1 MSALSNVE
9 RQALITRLAGLTGLQ
24 IDLCTSVDETG
35 PTGIPTDGAY
45 AAQPITLS
53 DAGDGI
59 RLNHTAAT
67 WAAMGATVTVNAIA
81 IRTSSGLVHRLSG
94 WFDSPQVITA
104 GNTFTIAANSLR
116 LRAAP

>member
-24 IDLCTSVDETG
+24 IDICASADETG

-45 AAQPITLS
+45 AARAITLT
-53 DAGDGI
+53 DAGDNV
-59 RLNHTAAT
+59 RLNHTAVT
-67 WAAMGATVTVNAIA
+67 FPAMGATVTVNAFV
-81 IRTSSGLVHRLSG
+81 IRTTTGLVHRLYG
-94 WFDSPQVITA
+94 VFDSPQVITA
-104 GNTFTIAANSLR
+104 GNTFPIAANSLR

>member
-9 RQALITRLAGLTGLQ
+9 RQIDLTRLAGYTGLQ
-24 IDLCTSVDETG
+24 IDICTSADATG

-45 AAQPITLS
+45 AGQAITLT

-59 RLNHTAAT
+59 KLNHTAVT
-67 WAAMGATVTVNAIA
+67 FPIMGATVTVNAFV
-81 IRTSSGLVHRLSG
+81 IRTTAGLVHRLYG
-94 WFDSPQVITA
+94 TFDSPQ
-104 GNTFTIAANSLR
+104 TIAAGGAFAIAANALM